1 MAAEANIRSGSMT
14 VVSRSLP
21 RKSDGRRSE
30 GDVGMGFPFFLFF
43 SERHSGDVG
52 WWKATQTIESLVL
65 VVGCAVEVLYRSI
78 LEMFFA

>member
-1 MAAEANIRSGSMT
+1 MGGGRKVTLAWS
-14 VVSRSLP
+14 SL
-21 RKSDGRRSE
+21 
-30 GDVGMGFPFFLFF
+30 FLFF
-43 SERHSGDVG
+43 GERRSGDVG